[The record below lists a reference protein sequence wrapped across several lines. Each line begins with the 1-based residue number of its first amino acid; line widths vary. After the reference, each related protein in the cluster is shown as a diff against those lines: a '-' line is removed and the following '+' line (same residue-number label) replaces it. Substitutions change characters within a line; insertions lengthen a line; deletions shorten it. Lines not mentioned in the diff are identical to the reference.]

1 MTLTTTELLLEATG
15 IRKAYGAVLALKNAS
30 LAVRPGEVH
39 ALMGANGAGKS
50 TLVKILTGA
59 VRPDAGTLSVRGREF
74 AAHSPAEAR
83 RGGIVSVYQEPALI
97 PDLDIR
103 ANLRLTETPIE
114 PFRHWLNEL
123 GLEQLDLSSMARRV
137 PLASLRVIDLAR
149 AMAIEPDVLM
159 LDEMTAAL
167 PANLTE
173 RVLEV
178 IGRQRGGDRSVIF
191 ISHRMIEIAAVCDRA
206 TVLRE
211 GETVGV
217 VDVTEGSE
225 ERIVELMLGHIVEDM
240 AAVAE
245 RAPAAAR
252 SADVKPRISARSL
265 AARHKLQDVSFDLY
279 PGEVLGVVALEGQG
293 QDELFDI
300 LAGSE
305 RPSGG
310 ELLVDGSPV
319 SFRHPA
325 DAIRAGLVY
334 VPADRAEALLMQ
346 RSVRENI
353 SLPWT
358 AWVSRWGPINTGE
371 ERRKVDAGIERLQI
385 DTRAQGEVR
394 RLSGGNQQKV
404 TIARWVAG
412 GVHAMLCFDPT
423 RGIDIRTKQQ
433 IYVLLR
439 DLAEA
444 GAAVLLYTSELK
456 EIRLACDRAI
466 VIFGG
471 RVVAEIDVA
480 DADEPT
486 LLRAA
491 YNLRSD
497 AQMPEEIAAEFVA
510 AEAVAESARR
520 PKLRRTREAASPPMR
535 RQAASPRRP
544 GATDERHDGPRRRPP
559 SPSRGR
565 PRRLRATQRLGHR
578 AGRLP
583 GAPPGLHQAHPA
595 ELRGGR
601 RPGPGDLRATARACR
616 RRAGDRRHL
625 RRDRPLDRRRDGPD
639 ERRLGLAH
647 EGPVRGVRRRDRP
660 RRAPARARP
669 GRHQRWR
676 GRHHPRARHRR
687 DPRDVVRLGGLRVA
701 RAEDPRRRLG
711 EVAQGPGHRVPRQR
725 VDPEGCGGPDPGRG
739 ADLDPHPTNSRG
751 AVHLCDRQQPAG
763 RVPKRRAGRP
773 NARLRLHADGPVRR
787 TRRPGAHGEHRDR
800 DAGARALHPAERCG
814 RGPRGRE
821 PRWRPRR
828 RVRADR
834 RGRDPPADPHRHDV
848 PQRQHQPL
856 GRPAGPD
863 PDRRGHVRQ
872 PDPDPAGSR
881 HERRSR
887 HLERPQP
894 VAHRG
899 GVASPVP
906 GPAAHPAHRPAGAA
920 GRPGMARQA
929 GFREPGVGVGHRP
942 FRDPAG
948 APGRAARPSRS

>member
-1 MTLTTTELLLEATG
+1 
-15 IRKAYGAVLALKNAS
+15 
-30 LAVRPGEVH
+30 VRPGEVH

-59 VRPDAGTLSVRGREF
+59 VRPDAGAISVRGRERD
-74 AAHSPAEAR
+74 AHSPAEAR

-114 PFRHWLNEL
+114 PFRHWLGEL
-123 GLEQLDLSSMARRV
+123 GLESLDLSSMARRV

-149 AMAIEPDVLM
+149 ALAIEPDVLM

-240 AAVAE
+240 AAVGE
-245 RAPAAAR
+245 RPPAPARAAD
-252 SADVKPRISARSL
+252 ATPRISARGL
-265 AARHKLQDVSFDLY
+265 AARTKLNDVSFDLY

-305 RPSGG
+305 RPTSG
-310 ELLVDGSPV
+310 ELLVDGSAV

-353 SLPWT
+353 ALPWT
-358 AWVSRWGPINTGE
+358 AQLRQWGLINTAE
-371 ERRKVDAGIERLQI
+371 ERKKVDTGITTLQI

-439 DLAEA
+439 DLAKA

-456 EIRLACDRAI
+456 EIQLACDRAI

-471 RVVAEIDVA
+471 RVVGEVAVA

-497 AQMPEEIAAEFVA
+497 AQMPEEVAAEVVA
-510 AEAVAESARR
+510 AEASVAADSSV
-520 PKLRRTREAASPPMR
+520 AADAPGAGPSPPE
-535 RQAASPRRP
+535 
-544 GATDERHDGPRRRPP
+544 TDR
-559 SPSRGR
+559 
-565 PRRLRATQRLGHR
+565 
-578 AGRLP
+578 
-583 GAPPGLHQAHPA
+583 
-595 ELRGGR
+595 
-601 RPGPGDLRATARACR
+601 
-616 RRAGDRRHL
+616 
-625 RRDRPLDRRRDGPD
+625 
-639 ERRLGLAH
+639 
-647 EGPVRGVRRRDRP
+647 
-660 RRAPARARP
+660 
-669 GRHQRWR
+669 
-676 GRHHPRARHRR
+676 
-687 DPRDVVRLGGLRVA
+687 
-701 RAEDPRRRLG
+701 
-711 EVAQGPGHRVPRQR
+711 
-725 VDPEGCGGPDPGRG
+725 
-739 ADLDPHPTNSRG
+739 
-751 AVHLCDRQQPAG
+751 
-763 RVPKRRAGRP
+763 
-773 NARLRLHADGPVRR
+773 
-787 TRRPGAHGEHRDR
+787 
-800 DAGARALHPAERCG
+800 
-814 RGPRGRE
+814 
-821 PRWRPRR
+821 
-828 RVRADR
+828 
-834 RGRDPPADPHRHDV
+834 
-848 PQRQHQPL
+848 
-856 GRPAGPD
+856 
-863 PDRRGHVRQ
+863 
-872 PDPDPAGSR
+872 
-881 HERRSR
+881 
-887 HLERPQP
+887 
-894 VAHRG
+894 
-899 GVASPVP
+899 
-906 GPAAHPAHRPAGAA
+906 
-920 GRPGMARQA
+920 
-929 GFREPGVGVGHRP
+929 
-942 FRDPAG
+942 
-948 APGRAARPSRS
+948 